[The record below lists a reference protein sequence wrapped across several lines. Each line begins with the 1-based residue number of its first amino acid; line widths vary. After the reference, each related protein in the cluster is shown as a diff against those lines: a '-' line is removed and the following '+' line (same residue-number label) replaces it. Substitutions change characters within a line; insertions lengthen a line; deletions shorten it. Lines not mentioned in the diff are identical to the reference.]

1 VVRIRQFMRGAPLR
15 TEKLNPGEI
24 KSMKAVA
31 RIVVPA
37 GIFAL
42 FLALSAGSTF
52 AQGRHPAYLHALSD
66 LRAARAHLQRPD
78 GGHLRHEEED
88 AIHDIDAAINEIK
101 KAAIEDGKNLN
112 DHPPVDAGMDWPGR
126 LHRALE
132 LLNRAHEDI
141 AREEDNRFA
150 EGLQAKALGHI
161 DKAHHHVEEA
171 IHWVETH
178 R

>member
-1 VVRIRQFMRGAPLR
+1 
-15 TEKLNPGEI
+15 
-24 KSMKAVA
+24 MKAVA
-31 RIVVPA
+31 PILIPA
-37 GIFAL
+37 MVFAL
-42 FLALSAGSTF
+42 FLALSASSTF
-52 AQGRHPAYLHALSD
+52 AQGRHPAYLHALTD

-88 AIHDIDAAINEIK
+88 AIHEIDEAINAIK

-132 LLNRAHEDI
+132 LLNKAHADI

-150 EGLQAKALGHI
+150 EGLQGRALGHI
-161 DKAHHHVEEA
+161 DRAHHHVEEA
-171 IHWVETH
+171 IQWVNTH